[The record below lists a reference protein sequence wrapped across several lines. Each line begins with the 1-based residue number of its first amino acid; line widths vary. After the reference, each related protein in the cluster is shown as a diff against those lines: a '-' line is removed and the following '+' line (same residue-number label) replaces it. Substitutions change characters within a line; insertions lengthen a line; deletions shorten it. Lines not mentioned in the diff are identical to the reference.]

1 MITVDFNRININP
14 GDHILDIGCGT
25 GRHTCAAF
33 RFRKVFAL
41 GIDIKLD
48 GAVEAEKRLKYQ
60 ESLGDHGGG
69 VYGVTVAEIKQLP
82 FKDNCF
88 DLVICS
94 EVLEHIHDDKTAVAE
109 AVRVLK
115 PGKNFVVS
123 VPRFLPEQICWALSE
138 DYHTID
144 NGHIRIYKK
153 KEIVDLLKSAGL
165 KLWGLHFAHSLHTPY
180 WWLKCYVG
188 PTREDSRLVNLY
200 HRLLVWDIMTKPRMT
215 RLLDRLLNPVLG
227 KSTVI
232 YLRKEDTKN
241 VS

>member
-1 MITVDFNRININP
+1 VITVDFNRININP
-14 GDHILDIGCGT
+14 GDHILDLGCGT
-25 GRHTCAAF
+25 GRHTCGVF
-33 RFRKVFAL
+33 RFRNVFAL
-41 GIDIKLD
+41 GIDLQLD

-69 VYGVTVAEIKQLP
+69 VYGITVAEIKQLP
-82 FKDNCF
+82 FKDNGF

-115 PGKNFVVS
+115 PGKNLVVS

-144 NGHIRIYKK
+144 NGHVRIYKK
-153 KEIVDLLKSAGL
+153 KEIVDLLESAGL
-165 KLWGLHFAHSLHTPY
+165 KVWGLHFAHSLHAPY

-200 HRLLVWDIMTKPRMT
+200 HRLLVWDIMKKPRMT

-227 KSTVI
+227 KSMVI
-232 YLRKEDTKN
+232 YLRKEDKKN
-241 VS
+241 GS